1 MKTVVQNSEFDERR
15 HQVPQTQVFD
25 YFLEDLNAV
34 FSTQPLYIQING
46 HIFRLRSRSKILNP
60 LPGLKIF
67 QIWNRAVESEGFSTW
82 GGAEKILTTP
92 TPGWPFARLLQLLVP
107 IGTGRIFPGKGHQ
120 WNIFLKFPRRAKKWW
135 NLVFL
140 LETKKTNFFA
150 EIFKI
155 QGDWPPFRRPC
166 LCHKRA

>member
-67 QIWNRAVESEGFSTW
+67 QI
-82 GGAEKILTTP
+82 
-92 TPGWPFARLLQLLVP
+92 
-107 IGTGRIFPGKGHQ
+107 
-120 WNIFLKFPRRAKKWW
+120 
-135 NLVFL
+135 
-140 LETKKTNFFA
+140 
-150 EIFKI
+150 
-155 QGDWPPFRRPC
+155 
-166 LCHKRA
+166 